1 MFELG
6 VRWIESP
13 ALGLD
18 IDARNRPAPAK
29 LQKLP
34 PAVCGTQQG
43 RLAEGGPIF
52 KGSVQRAPGFV

>member
-34 PAVCGTQQG
+34 FEVCGAQPAGWQ
-43 RLAEGGPIF
+43 RGGPIF
-52 KGSVQRAPGFV
+52 KGSVQRAPDFV